1 MSDHD
6 TIVARIEPAV
16 GQFRVREAISDDN
29 CSMVE
34 ESVGSRDNYNEND
47 DDVPLVYSRSRA
59 KPTPK
64 QSFCKSHWVEI
75 IFAIVF
81 AVAFGIPAAF
91 MVEPLMDAMRTLPT
105 GKRKETTSSD
115 KPFAIKLICCFC

>member
-1 MSDHD
+1 MGATSSLPTRFFFEENDADIGLSHHD
-6 TIVARIEPAV
+6 TTVAKIESSV
-16 GQFRVREAISDDN
+16 GQFRVREANSDDN
-29 CSMVE
+29 RSAVE
-34 ESVGSRDNYNEND
+34 ESDNHNEND
-47 DDVPLVYSRSRA
+47 DDIPLVYSRSRA

-105 GKRKETTSSD
+105 GYSV
-115 KPFAIKLICCFC
+115 